1 MLHSLRSGASGPHRV
16 SGESIALASV
26 ASSAVLWGS
35 IGLAVRA
42 VDMSAI
48 AITFYRVL
56 LGAVSILLIIA
67 LRGRLAELRVGSRA
81 QLGRLALMAAF
92 YTLNWVLLFY
102 AVQLT
107 TISIAVLAY
116 YTAPAFMAVF
126 GAIFLKESLDR
137 RTIVCIGIAFAGLY
151 LILSPGGGEG
161 SGSLAGALVGAG
173 AGISYAAAVVTAK
186 PLRNSM
192 SPWGVAMYQTAGA
205 TLLLLPFMAVDP
217 GSAAV
222 AGDDWVP
229 LLMLGLVHTT
239 LAFWLFFGGI
249 RGLDAKLVGVIM
261 YLDPLTAVALSIII
275 LDEPLT
281 PATAVGGALI
291 IAAGLASVLGRRV
304 GFGVRGPRYRRPSP
318 STKDS

>member
-1 MLHSLRSGASGPHRV
+1 MLHSLRARAGAIQQT
-16 SGESIALASV
+16 SGESLAIASV

-56 LGAVSILLIIA
+56 LGAISIVLIIA
-67 LRGRLAELRVGSRA
+67 LRGRLAELRVRSPA
-81 QLGRLALMAAF
+81 QLRRLGLMAAF

-126 GAIFLKESLDR
+126 GAIFLKEPLDR
-137 RTIVCIGIAFAGLY
+137 STGVYIAIAFGGLY

-161 SGSLAGALVGAG
+161 SDALLGALIGAG
-173 AGISYAAAVVTAK
+173 AGVSYAAAVVTAK
-186 PLRNSM
+186 PLRGSM
-192 SPWGVAMYQTAGA
+192 SPWGVAMYQTGGA
-205 TLLLLPFMAVDP
+205 TLLLLPFIAVDP

-222 AGDDWVP
+222 AGDDWLP
-229 LLMLGLVHTT
+229 LLILGLVHTT

-261 YLDPLTAVALSIII
+261 YLDPLSAVALSILI

-281 PATAVGGALI
+281 LAAALGGALI
-291 IAAGLASVLGRRV
+291 IIAGLLSVLGRRV
-304 GFGVRGPRYRRPSP
+304 SF
-318 STKDS
+318 TKGWRHRASAADRQ